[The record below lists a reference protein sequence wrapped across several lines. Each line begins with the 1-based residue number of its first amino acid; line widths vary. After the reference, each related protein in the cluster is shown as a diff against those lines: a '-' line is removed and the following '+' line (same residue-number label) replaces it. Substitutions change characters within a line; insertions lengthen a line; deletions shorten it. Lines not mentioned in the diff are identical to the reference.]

1 MTPRHIAIY
10 GLAALMAA
18 TALSARAWTAEPMA
32 AGIHVTDSVSCAVA
46 ELDYTVRA
54 TVESH
59 GAASWG
65 IVWSRTTPDDYCGV
79 SVAFASQ
86 GAGDEVYDQ
95 SITVTQYAVSGGMRH
110 IVSTRDYPARDID
123 PRHDGFSLKLQVRPS
138 GAVVSGGGAMALF
151 EETIES
157 PAAAPGALGIA
168 TTSALRV
175 MQCEMHCDSIS
186 RRRYIDPCTI
196 SERLDASDRH
206 QGYWTYFDRDTDP
219 TLAQLGGTYSLAT
232 VARDDG
238 APGYFIIY
246 LGGARAGSSW
256 RPGEVKGILSPTI
269 FSHHYDLVWLDEQ
282 GLSMTAE
289 QSATIDASGALL
301 TLSFP
306 LYKATIRFTRSAER

>member
-65 IVWSRTTPDDYCGV
+65 IVWSRTTPDDYRGL
-79 SVAFASQ
+79 SVTFAAQ
-86 GAGDEVYDQ
+86 GDADEVYDR
-95 SITVTQYAVSGGMRH
+95 SITVTQYTVSGGSRRV
-110 IVSTRDYPARDID
+110 ISTADYPARDID

-138 GAVVSGGGAMALF
+138 GAVVSGGGAMVLF

-175 MQCEMHCDSIS
+175 MQCEMHCDSIN

-196 SERLDASDRH
+196 SERLDASDCH

-219 TLAQLGGTYSLAT
+219 TRAQLGGTYSLAT

-282 GLSMTAE
+282 GLSMTGE